1 MNASEILDEISECI
15 YDQNFEALEVALNK
29 WTDIDIT
36 QYNGAEHT
44 LLHVAAKVENSA
56 KIIKVLVEKGIG
68 VNCLDSNGST
78 PLHEAVLYECPNNA
92 QVFIDLGAEIN
103 LPNAGKTTPL
113 ITACASMEYNRACVE
128 LLLEHGALINHVTG
142 NHLGTETALI
152 AAIGL
157 DEEHDMDLVKYLIE
171 KGADVNI
178 KGTLMEAIS
187 YENIEMLRFLI
198 EQRAELNRYININGE
213 NDLAFAKRVG
223 NEEIIAYLEE
233 QMKGA

>member
-1 MNASEILDEISECI
+1 MKASDILDKISECI
-15 YDQNFEALEVALNK
+15 YDQNFEALKVALNRWK
-29 WTDIDIT
+29 DIDIT

-56 KIIKVLVEKGIG
+56 KIIEVFLKKGIG

-92 QVFIDLGAEIN
+92 QVFIDLGAEVD
-103 LPNAGKTTPL
+103 LPNASKTTPL
-113 ITACASMEYNRACVE
+113 ITACASMEDNRACVE
-128 LLLEHGALINHVTG
+128 LLLKHGALINHVTG
-142 NHLGTETALI
+142 NHLGSETALI

-157 DEEHDMDLVKYLIE
+157 DEEHDMTLVKYLIE
-171 KGADVNI
+171 KGADVNL

-187 YENIEMLRFLI
+187 YENIEILRFLI
-198 EQRAELNRYININGE
+198 KKGAEINRYININGE

-223 NEEIIAYLEE
+223 NEEILAYLEE
-233 QMKGA
+233 KT